1 MIYNIKWFLLV
12 QNLSHLQN
20 FVYMLISI
28 FLLFWDKKTKD
39 LVSFYLFNRLFHIFF
54 VLYARVTV
62 GVCNDGVSKVM
73 KAKIVKVRGLM
84 MEA

>member
-1 MIYNIKWFLLV
+1 
-12 QNLSHLQN
+12 
-20 FVYMLISI
+20 MLISI
-28 FLLFWDKKTKD
+28 FLLFWDKKTKG

-62 GVCNDGVSKVM
+62 GVYAMMVSVKWWRP
-73 KAKIVKVRGLM
+73 KIVKVRGLM